1 MLERLQGALEA
12 NRRFAA
18 SASHELRTPLAAIQ
32 GEVEVAL
39 RRERAP
45 EAYQQALATVGSHAR
60 EMTSLIGDL
69 LSLVRALEGRPELE
83 LREVPLDGS
92 WWRQPASA

>member
-45 EAYQQALATVGSHAR
+45 EPPTARPWPPWAATPAR
-60 EMTSLIGDL
+60 
-69 LSLVRALEGRPELE
+69 
-83 LREVPLDGS
+83 
-92 WWRQPASA
+92 